1 MQIDKEL
8 ILKLET
14 LARLELSDAE
24 RDKLQGSL
32 NDILKMV
39 EKLDELNTEGVE
51 PLVYINEDVN
61 VLRDDVIK
69 NELRRE
75 DALFNAPAQNGVFF
89 KVPKVIDIQQ

>member
-14 LARLELSDAE
+14 LARLELSEAE
-24 RDKLQGSL
+24 RDKLQSSL

-51 PLVYINEDVN
+51 PLIYINEDVN
-61 VLRDDVIK
+61 VLRDDIVK
-69 NELRRE
+69 NELSRE
-75 DALFNAPAQNGVFF
+75 DALSNAPSQNGVFF
-89 KVPKVIDIQQ
+89 KVPKVIDI

>member
-1 MQIDKEL
+1 MQIDKNL

-32 NDILKMV
+32 NDILQMV
-39 EKLDELNTEGVE
+39 EKLDELDTEGVE

-61 VLRDDVIK
+61 VLREDVVK
-69 NELRRE
+69 NELSRE
-75 DALFNAPAQNGVFF
+75 DALSNAPSQNGVFF
-89 KVPKVIDIQQ
+89 KVPKVIDI

>member
-1 MQIDKEL
+1 MQIDKNL

-24 RDKLQGSL
+24 RNKLQGSL

-39 EKLDELNTEGVE
+39 EKLDELNTEGVA

-61 VLRDDVIK
+61 VLRDDVVK
-69 NELRRE
+69 NELSRE
-75 DALFNAPAQNGVFF
+75 DALKNAPAQNGVFF
-89 KVPKVIDIQQ
+89 KVPKVIDL

>member
-1 MQIDKEL
+1 MQIDKNL

-32 NDILKMV
+32 NDILGMV
-39 EKLDELNTEGVE
+39 EKLNELDTEGVT

-61 VLRDDVIK
+61 VLRADVVK
-69 NELRRE
+69 NELTRQE
-75 DALFNAPAQNGVFF
+75 ALQNAPAQNGTFF
-89 KVPKVIDIQQ
+89 KVPKVIDL

>member
-1 MQIDKEL
+1 MQIDHNL

-39 EKLDELNTEGVE
+39 EKLDELNTEGVA

-61 VLRDDVIK
+61 VLRADVVK
-69 NELRRE
+69 NELSRE
-75 DALFNAPAQNGVFF
+75 DALKNAPAQNGTFF
-89 KVPKVIDIQQ
+89 KVPKVIDL

>member
-1 MQIDKEL
+1 MQIDKNL

-39 EKLDELNTEGVE
+39 EKLDELDTEGVA

-61 VLRDDVIK
+61 VLRDDVVK
-69 NELRRE
+69 NELTRP
-75 DALFNAPAQNGVFF
+75 DALKNAPAQNGTFF
-89 KVPKVIDIQQ
+89 KVPKVIDL

>member
-14 LARLELSDAE
+14 LARLELSDVE

-39 EKLDELNTEGVE
+39 EKLDELDTEGVE
-51 PLVYINEDVN
+51 PLVYINEDAH
-61 VLRDDVIK
+61 VLRDDVVK
-69 NELRRE
+69 NELSRE
-75 DALFNAPAQNGVFF
+75 DALSNAPSQNGVFF
-89 KVPKVIDIQQ
+89 KVPKVIDL

>member
-14 LARLELSDAE
+14 LARLELSEAE
-24 RDKLQGSL
+24 RNKLQGSL

-61 VLRDDVIK
+61 VLRDDVVK
-69 NELRRE
+69 NELSRE
-75 DALFNAPAQNGVFF
+75 DALSNAPSQNGVFF
-89 KVPKVIDIQQ
+89 KVPKVIDI